1 MNTWRLRDLL
11 EATAG
16 ECLCR
21 IRDDGYRTIG
31 TDSRTIRPGDIFV
44 ALIGE
49 NHDGHRFID
58 AAIENG
64 AKAIILNPDAVGEE
78 AIRRWALQGIACIA
92 VSDTLTALGDLARY
106 HRNRMNVGVVAVTG
120 SNGKTTT
127 KNLTAAVLGQCFP
140 VLATEGNFNN
150 LIGVPLTLFRL
161 NPEHRWAVIEMGMNR
176 PGEIDRLGAIAS
188 PDIGIITNVAP
199 AHLEGLG
206 SIERVALAK
215 AELMDHVREAMVLN
229 ADDPMHAFLANR
241 CQTTIVSFGNS
252 DGADI
257 RATRIEQGFTDSRFL
272 LHIPGYAPLGV
283 HLHLAGPAMIS
294 NALAAAAAGFAAGL
308 GPDAI
313 VRGLEGVRPVPG
325 RMYCIDT
332 PGGIRLIDD
341 TYNANPGSMKAALSA
356 LAPFCRERRIF
367 LILGDMFELGEAA
380 ASLHREIGR
389 EAGKTGV
396 FRLWATGAHA
406 TDVVSGAMDA
416 GMDGD
421 ALMAGTPGD
430 LVAGLKA
437 LLAPGD
443 WVLVKGS
450 RGMRMETI
458 VSDIRQWLQE
468 G

>member
-1 MNTWRLRDLL
+1 MKAWCLQDLL

-21 IRDDGYRTIG
+21 SRDDGYRTIG
-31 TDSRTIRPGDIFV
+31 TDSRGIRPGDVFV

-49 NHDGHRFID
+49 THDGHRFID

-64 AKAIILNPDAVGEE
+64 AKALILNPDAVGEE
-78 AIRRWALQGIACIA
+78 AIRRWGLQGIACIA
-92 VSDTLTALGDLARY
+92 VPDTLTALGDLARY

-127 KNLTAAVLGQCFP
+127 KNLTAAVLGQCFS

-188 PDIGIITNVAP
+188 PEIGIITNVAP

-229 ADDPMHAFLANR
+229 ADDPMHAFFVGC
-241 CQTTIVSFGNS
+241 CQATMVSFGNS
-252 DGADI
+252 NRADI
-257 RATRIEQGFTDSRFL
+257 RATRIEQGFADSRFL
-272 LHIPGYAPLGV
+272 LHIPGYKPLGV

-308 GPDAI
+308 SPDAI
-313 VRGLEGVRPVPG
+313 VSGLESARPVPG

-332 PGGIRLIDD
+332 PRGIRLIDD

-356 LAPFCRERRIF
+356 LAPFFRERRIF
-367 LILGDMFELGEAA
+367 LVLGDMFELGEAA

-389 EAGKTGV
+389 EAGKTGA
-396 FRLWATGAHA
+396 FRLWATGRHA
-406 TDVVSGAMDA
+406 GDVLSGAMEA
-416 GMDGD
+416 GMGSE
-421 ALMAGTPGD
+421 ALLVGAPAD
-430 LVAGLKA
+430 LVAGLRA

-458 VSDIRQWLQE
+458 VNDIRQWLQE

>member
-1 MNTWRLRDLL
+1 
-11 EATAG
+11 
-16 ECLCR
+16 
-21 IRDDGYRTIG
+21 
-31 TDSRTIRPGDIFV
+31 
-44 ALIGE
+44 
-49 NHDGHRFID
+49 
-58 AAIENG
+58 
-64 AKAIILNPDAVGEE
+64 
-78 AIRRWALQGIACIA
+78 
-92 VSDTLTALGDLARY
+92 
-106 HRNRMNVGVVAVTG
+106 VAVTG

-150 LIGVPLTLFRL
+150 RIGVPLTLFRL
-161 NPEHRWAVIEMGMNR
+161 TAEHRWAVIEMGMNQ

-188 PDIGIITNVAP
+188 PEIGIITNVAP

-215 AELMDHVREAMVLN
+215 AELMDHVKQTMVLN
-229 ADDPMHAFLANR
+229 ADDLLFENLASR
-241 CQTTIVSFGNS
+241 CPIRVLSFGKS

-257 RATRIEQGFTDSRFL
+257 RATHIEQGFTEGHFS
-272 LHIPGYAPLGV
+272 LHMPGYAPLRV

-294 NALAAAAAGFAAGL
+294 NALAAAAAGFAAGIS
-308 GPDAI
+308 PDAI
-313 VRGLEGVRPVPG
+313 VSGLESVRTVPG

-341 TYNANPGSMKAALSA
+341 TYNANPGSMRAALSA

-367 LILGDMFELGEAA
+367 LVLGDMFELGEAA

-389 EAGKTGV
+389 EAGKTGA
-396 FRLWATGAHA
+396 FRLWATGQYAA
-406 TDVVSGAMDA
+406 DVLSGAMEA
-416 GMDGD
+416 GMGGE
-421 ALMAGTPGD
+421 ALMAGTPSD
-430 LVAGLKA
+430 LVAGMKT

-458 VSDIRQWLQE
+458 VNDIRQWLQE